1 MANNNNANVSKN
13 DQEYI
18 YVKSFYHRGAR
29 KRLYAEN
36 YGLKA
41 FRLPVRRRK

>member
-1 MANNNNANVSKN
+1 MADSTK

-41 FRLPVRRRK
+41 FRLPIRRRGGSRRRK